1 MNPRVVKV
9 SANDDY
15 CLLLEFSNGE
25 KKTFDVS
32 PYIGRG
38 VFSDLSDLEMF
49 KKVRVFLGTVQWS
62 NGADLC
68 PDTLYLDSVSIM
80 A

>member
-9 SANDDY
+9 SANDNY

-25 KKTFDVS
+25 LKFFDVS

-38 VFSDLSDLEMF
+38 VFSGLAKIEEF
-49 KKVRVFLGTVQWS
+49 KKVKVFLGTVQWE

-68 PDTLYLDSVSIM
+68 PDTLYLDSVKVE